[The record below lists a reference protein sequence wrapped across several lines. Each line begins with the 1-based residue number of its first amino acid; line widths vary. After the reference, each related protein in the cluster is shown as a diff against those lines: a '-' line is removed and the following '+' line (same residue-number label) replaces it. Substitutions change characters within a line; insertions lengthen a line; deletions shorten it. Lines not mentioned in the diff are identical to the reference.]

1 MLTDS
6 EILKQRMEDAKKKI
20 KARRRIVLFQK
31 WILSVVLGVFAFAP
45 TIGFF
50 ILKHELDPQ
59 TFWEKFAVWGGGIA
73 LFGGIQLIFI
83 VVFVQLLIS
92 VVWDD

>member
-1 MLTDS
+1 MG
-6 EILKQRMEDAKKKI
+6 
-20 KARRRIVLFQK
+20 
-31 WILSVVLGVFAFAP
+31 VVAFLP

-73 LFGGIQLIFI
+73 LFGGIQLAFFI
-83 VVFVQLLIS
+83 IVIQLIIS
-92 VVWDD
+92 VVWDK